1 MSVSPVSCATSS
13 CDRPVSPTASPKGT
27 AASALKEA
35 GETEATT
42 RLKAARGDHV
52 AMRKLAREEAQAKQV
67 EKSAPATRTAGNE
80 PGRIDIMA

>member
-1 MSVSPVSCATSS
+1 VSCSTGS

-42 RLKAARGDHV
+42 RQKAARGDHV
-52 AMRKLAREEAQAKQV
+52 AMRKLARLEEQAKQV
-67 EKSAPATRTAGNE
+67 EKSSPANKTAASE